1 MIRLAPAMSWG
12 AAFCVL
18 LFLSD
23 CTSCARQPAKDT
35 LVTEGASCALDDECE
50 TGLCDVVPGTNA
62 RVCVRKCTSG
72 CKESDQCTKLAAAR
86 YGCVPQRAGLC
97 QSCMKDSDCPYPADK
112 CITLGNDRFC
122 GRDCSFDDTCPST
135 FRCADGIDLSGN
147 SAPKQCQPTS
157 GTCACI
163 ASTAGQM
170 MPCEVNNSFG
180 TCLGSITCTPPMGW
194 GACSART
201 PVAELCNGRDDDCD
215 GMTDE
220 EIPDTTCGVGAC
232 ARTVAACT
240 NGRTNTCL
248 PGMPDLEVCNRLD
261 DNCDGRVDENF
272 NLQTDLGNCGT
283 CNRTCTFTNAVPKC
297 DTGNCA
303 IDRCIAGWVNLD
315 GVLANGCEHPCTP
328 SNNGVEI
335 CDGLDNDCDG
345 PVDEDFALET
355 NVANCGRCGRA
366 CSFPNATPSC
376 TVGVCGFDPMTD
388 CAAGFSDFNGN
399 QLDGCE
405 YPCIV
410 SNGGVESCDG
420 RDNDCNGTVDG
431 ATTDAGGT
439 CNRAPGGVARG
450 ICTDAGTRTCI
461 ASVLVCIG
469 AQVPRAET
477 CNGVDDDCDGMMDE
491 TPVDVGRVCSPS
503 AGVCTAG
510 LSTCAVGVL
519 GCERAIDP
527 SPELCNGLDDDCDG
541 SVDELPTDPTLG
553 STCGMATGACSTGTI
568 VCDPLGT
575 LICSGGVAAR
585 AETCNGI
592 DDDCDGATDNDPIDD
607 GGSCGSGIGACVE
620 GSQIC
625 SGGALTCVGSIG
637 AGTESCNG
645 IDDDCDGA
653 TDEGA
658 AGGPLTRSCY
668 TGASMTAG
676 VGLCVAGTQTCTA
689 GVFGACGGQTLPVP
703 ETCDTRDQD
712 CDGMTDEGLSQ
723 TCYTGLPAATA
734 GVGVCRSGTR
744 GCVAGAFGGA
754 CTGQTVPGTE
764 SCNGLDDDCDN
775 ATDEAAAGGP
785 LTQSCYSGL
794 PAATAGVGTCR
805 AGTQTCAFAS
815 FGGCAGQIVP
825 VTDRCGDMLDTDCDA
840 LGDVAEGCVA
850 AGAEFRLDG
859 GGGGGNESALG
870 AFHSYD
876 VRLAYGGAVSGTNI
890 YAVWSDLRNGA
901 ADVFLRR
908 STDGG
913 VTWQNIQ
920 SLTTGTAAPAVV
932 PMIAVAY
939 DAVLMSDRVVVAWQE
954 VVGGNRQIFLVR
966 SVNAGATF
974 AAPTSGARMDSGG
987 AIDAFHH
994 DLAVSA
1000 DGEHISLVW
1009 EQLATATLARNVF
1022 SRRSIDFGV
1031 NFGTAQRVTVNSGA
1045 TPQAGRPT
1053 TVVTGADRFVF
1064 IWREARAGR
1073 RTFDVFANWSDG
1085 LSTATVGAAEVRLDN
1100 DTGDNR
1106 QSDLPEA
1113 VVAGNNVYVAWEDVA
1128 TGTGGG
1134 SDIVFA
1140 RSTTNGA
1147 SYLAEQIIDDPS
1159 GEVSSSRDVTIDVD
1173 PVSAASAT
1181 DDRVFLAWEDT
1192 REGSQIYYARSTNA
1206 GAVFAA
1212 PRRASSS
1219 ADLAVTGVTRDPA
1232 LAFVGGDTVLIG
1244 YTNDRLGVA
1253 HAYAAASI
1261 DVGTTWQV
1269 TDPRLDIGVGQAVT
1283 PAVVRA
1289 LNGGLVAWIDFRT
1302 GARINGD
1309 AYIVRVGR

>member
-1 MIRLAPAMSWG
+1 VVVAAAAVVALASGCDVDPYCVNNCDGDGAVVVDADVPDGEVTLDGGRPDACVPTDDPTEICDSLDNNCNRLVDEDFDLTDDARNCG
-12 AAFCVL
+12 ACGVVCERPGAVSECVASGCAFATEPCFPGYHDIDGDTMGPFADSNGCEYRCFESNGGLEACDGLDNDCDGDIDEDTDLVMDPTNCGACGRVCS
-18 LFLSD
+18 FFHASSD
-23 CTSCARQPAKDT
+23 C
-35 LVTEGASCALDDECE
+35 
-50 TGLCDVVPGTNA
+50 
-62 RVCVRKCTSG
+62 
-72 CKESDQCTKLAAAR
+72 AAR
-86 YGCVPQRAGLC
+86 
-97 QSCMKDSDCPYPADK
+97 
-112 CITLGNDRFC
+112 I
-122 GRDCSFDDTCPST
+122 CSFDPMTDCDAGWLDVNAMQ
-135 FRCADGIDLSGN
+135 ADGCEYPC
-147 SAPKQCQPTS
+147 AP
-157 GTCACI
+157 
-163 ASTAGQM
+163 
-170 MPCEVNNSFG
+170 
-180 TCLGSITCTPPMGW
+180 
-194 GACSART
+194 
-201 PVAELCNGRDDDCD
+201 
-215 GMTDE
+215 
-220 EIPDTTCGVGAC
+220 
-232 ARTVAACT
+232 T
-240 NGRTNTCL
+240 NG
-248 PGMPDLEVCNRLD
+248 
-261 DNCDGRVDENF
+261 
-272 NLQTDLGNCGT
+272 
-283 CNRTCTFTNAVPKC
+283 
-297 DTGNCA
+297 
-303 IDRCIAGWVNLD
+303 
-315 GVLANGCEHPCTP
+315 
-328 SNNGVEI
+328 GVEI

-510 LSTCAVGVL
+510 LSTCVVGVL

-553 STCGMATGACSTGTI
+553 STCGTATGACSTGTI
-568 VCDPLGT
+568 ICDPLGT

-668 TGASMTAG
+668 TGASMTSG
-676 VGLCVAGTQTCTA
+676 VGLCIDGTQTCTA

-815 FGGCAGQIVP
+815 FGTCAGQIVP
-825 VTDRCGDMLDTDCDA
+825 VTDRCGDMLDTDCDT

-913 VTWQNIQ
+913 ITWQNIQ

-954 VVGGNRQIFLVR
+954 VVVGNRQIFLVR

-1009 EQLATATLARNVF
+1009 EQLATATLARDVYA
-1022 SRRSIDFGV
+1022 RRSVDFGV
-1031 NFGTAQRVTVNSGA
+1031 NFGAAQRVTVNSGA